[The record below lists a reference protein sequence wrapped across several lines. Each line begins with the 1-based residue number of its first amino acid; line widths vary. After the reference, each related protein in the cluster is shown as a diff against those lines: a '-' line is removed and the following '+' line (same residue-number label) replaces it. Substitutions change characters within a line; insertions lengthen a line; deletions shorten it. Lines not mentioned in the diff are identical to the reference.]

1 MKSRKD
7 EKAFDVIRPSKGLSR
22 LIASKTRHI
31 SRMLY
36 LSVLSAVSHHGLEN
50 EIYFKCSSLEI
61 NSFASWLKKRGIFHI
76 SCTCLSWGLIVYFT
90 TGLRVH
96 LMDFIGIRWI
106 PSNSIR
112 QMDSDEVHRST
123 PVPYLIFVKLPVPF
137 RVMNFSNL
145 GRCYK

>member
-1 MKSRKD
+1 
-7 EKAFDVIRPSKGLSR
+7 
-22 LIASKTRHI
+22 
-31 SRMLY
+31 MLY

-76 SCTCLSWGLIVYFT
+76 SCTFLSWGLIVYFT

-123 PVPYLIFVKLPVPF
+123 PVPYLIFAKLPVPF